1 MRPREFKTTD
11 IDLAASIITATNTR
25 PVRIETGDLVIFI
38 FPAEPAVKSLAAEYA
53 SGLLMLEVRRQAH
66 NRAWLYRQI
75 RQMKTI
81 GYEVQK

>member
-25 PVRIETGDLVIFI
+25 PVSIESGALVIFI
-38 FPAEPAVKSLAAEYA
+38 FPAEQAVKSLAAEYA

-75 RQMKTI
+75 RQMKNTSC
-81 GYEVQK
+81 EVKK

>member
-11 IDLAASIITATNTR
+11 IDLAASIITATNIR
-25 PVRIETGDLVIFI
+25 PANIEPGALVVFI
-38 FPAEPAVKSLAAEYA
+38 FPAEKAVKSLAAEYA

-75 RQMKTI
+75 RHMKTI
-81 GYEVQK
+81 GREVQP